1 MNRATRA
8 SALAATTVLA
18 TTGALLTCTSAAG
31 AATATVT
38 CKSPVFKRQ
47 FYANTTFSGT
57 PKKTDCDSKIDQN
70 WGTGAPAAGLPSNYF
85 GVRWTLTRD
94 FGSGGPFSIP
104 VATRD
109 GLRVYLDGTRKVDI
123 WKNVS
128 TTQTKTVDITIP
140 SGTHTLRFD
149 FVNWTGTA
157 NVKADY
163 LPRTSATV
171 DTVKPLVPT
180 GASLTY
186 GSSYQANF
194 SWAANKEMDLAGYR
208 VYRRL
213 QGTSYGTKPLA
224 TTTSPSY
231 TDTTLPKNGAVYY
244 YEVRAYDKAGNESA
258 GTADKSVTTVDE
270 SAPAAPKGVE
280 DAWKPDYSEKVSL
293 SWYGNTEAD
302 LAGYNVYR
310 STTGRPVALTAANRL
325 NGDKPLSGAW
335 YEQPLPQTGDTYY
348 YVVTAVDTHGNES
361 AASGTAEFYTRDKT
375 GPVNTAHN
383 ATAVEDE
390 RGVTL
395 TWDKS
400 EATSEDFVG
409 YTVLR
414 YDKPRAESGRTIV
427 KVAKGI
433 QGTSFTEAAP
443 PPGATYYYS
452 VVAVDDAG
460 NGGTPSVEMPV
471 AVAGN
476 STPPPPVTGMTA
488 TAQENGVSLSWDAS
502 DDPGLDHYRIMRGT
516 LVDGEWVYK
525 PLIDAWTLRPK
536 EFTETHYLDRT
547 VADGEQVRYSVVA
560 VDQYGNRLTPET
572 GASVQDVTE
581 LDLRPDVDADPAVG
595 DNPLGHLNVDVY
607 GSVRWW
613 LASDTG
619 VNGSNVTS
627 FTVYRWNRSTH
638 VFDKVDVQTRG
649 DSTSWSYV
657 DTTMP
662 KGTTTYYRVTA
673 TLADGTETAA
683 RETAIASVD

>member
-1 MNRATRA
+1 
-8 SALAATTVLA
+8 
-18 TTGALLTCTSAAG
+18 
-31 AATATVT
+31 VT
-38 CKSPVFKRQ
+38 CKSPVFTRQ

-57 PKKTDCDSKIDQN
+57 PKKTDCDTRIDQD
-70 WGTGAPAAGLPSNYF
+70 WGTGAPAAGLPADYF
-85 GVRWTLTRD
+85 GVRWTVTRD

-104 VATRD
+104 VSTRD

-128 TTQTKTVDITIP
+128 TTQTKTVDITVP

-149 FVNWTGTA
+149 FVNWTGAA

-171 DTVKPLVPT
+171 DKVKPLVPT
-180 GASLTY
+180 GTSLTY
-186 GSSYQANF
+186 DSSYQAVF
-194 SWAANKEMDLAGYR
+194 GWTANKEMDLAGYR

-213 QGTSYGTKPLA
+213 KGTSYGTKPLA
-224 TTTSPSY
+224 TTASTSY

-258 GTADKSVTTVDE
+258 GTADKSVTTVDK
-270 SAPAAPKGVE
+270 SAPAAPTGI
-280 DAWKPDYSEKVSL
+280 DGDWKPDYSEKVAL
-293 SWYGNTEAD
+293 SWNGNTEAD

-310 STTGRPVALTAANRL
+310 STTGRPVALTAENRQ
-325 NGDKPLSGAW
+325 NGDTPLSSTY

-375 GPVNTAHN
+375 GPVDTAYN

-400 EATSEDFVG
+400 EHTSEDFVG

-414 YDKPRAESGRTIV
+414 YNKPRTESGRTV
-427 KVAKGI
+427 VQVATGI
-433 QGTSFTEAAP
+433 RGTSFTEAAP
-443 PPGATYYYS
+443 PPGATYYYT

-476 STPPPPVTGMTA
+476 STPPPPVTGLTA
-488 TAQENGVSLSWDAS
+488 TARENGVSLSWDAS
-502 DDPGLDHYRIMRGT
+502 DDPGLDHYRVLRGT

-525 PLIDAWTLRPK
+525 PYIDGWTHRPL
-536 EFTETHYLDRT
+536 ELTEAHYLDLT
-547 VADGEQVRYSVVA
+547 VADGEQVRYGIVA
-560 VDQYGNRLTPET
+560 VDQYGNQLTPET
-572 GASVQDVTE
+572 GASLQDVTE
-581 LDLRPDVDADPAVG
+581 LDLRPDAGAEPAVG
-595 DNPLGHLNVDVY
+595 DNPLGHLSGDGH

-613 LASDTG
+613 LGSDTG
-619 VNGSNVTS
+619 ANGSKVTG

-638 VFDKVDVQTRG
+638 VFDKLDVQTRG
-649 DSTSWSYV
+649 DSTGWSYV

-683 RETAIASVD
+683 RETAIVSVD

>member
-31 AATATVT
+31 AATATVA
-38 CKSPVFKRQ
+38 CKSPVFTQQ

-57 PKKTDCDSKIDQN
+57 PKKTACDAKIDQN
-70 WGTGAPAAGLPSNYF
+70 WGTGAPAAGLPSNNF
-85 GVRWTLTRD
+85 GVRWTVTRD

-128 TTQTKTVDITIP
+128 TTQTKTVNITIP

-149 FVNWTGTA
+149 FVNWTGDA

-171 DTVKPLVPT
+171 DRVKPLVPT
-180 GASLTY
+180 GTSLTY
-186 GSSYQANF
+186 NSSYRATFN
-194 SWAANKEMDLAGYR
+194 WTANKEMDLAGYR

-213 QGTSYGTKPLA
+213 QGAAYSTKPLA
-224 TTTSPSY
+224 TTTSTSY

-244 YEVRAYDKAGNESA
+244 YEVRAYDKAGKESA
-258 GTADKSVTTVDE
+258 GTADKSVTTFDGI
-270 SAPAAPKGVE
+270 APAAPKGVE
-280 DAWKPDYSEKVSL
+280 DASKPGHSEKAAL
-293 SWYGNTEAD
+293 FWYGNTEAD

-310 STTGRPVALTAANRL
+310 STTSRPVALTAANRL
-325 NGDKPLSGAW
+325 NGDKPLSRAW
-335 YEQPLPQTGDTYY
+335 YEQPLSQTGDRYY

-375 GPVNTAHN
+375 GPVNTAYN

-409 YTVLR
+409 YMVLR
-414 YDKPRAESGRTIV
+414 YNKPRTQSGRTV
-427 KVAKGI
+427 VVVATGVRD
-433 QGTSFTEAAP
+433 TSFTEAAP

-452 VVAVDDAG
+452 VVAVDGAG
-460 NGGTPSVEMPV
+460 NGGTSSVEMPV

-476 STPPPPVTGMTA
+476 STPPPPVTGLTA
-488 TAQENGVSLSWDAS
+488 TPRENGVSLSWDAS

-525 PLIDAWTLRPK
+525 PLIDSWTLRPQ
-536 EFTETHYLDRT
+536 EFTETHHLDRT
-547 VADGEQVRYSVVA
+547 VADGEQVRYGVIA
-560 VDQYGNRLTPET
+560 VDQYGNKLTLET
-572 GASVQDVTE
+572 GVPVQDVTE
-581 LDLRPDVDADPAVG
+581 LDLRPDAGAGPAVG
-595 DNPLGHLNVDVY
+595 DNPLGHLSADVH
-607 GSVRWW
+607 GWVLWSTG
-613 LASDTG
+613 DTG
-619 VNGSNVTS
+619 ANGSKVTG

-638 VFDKVDVQTRG
+638 VFDKVGVQPRS
-649 DSTSWSYV
+649 DSSSWLYA

>member
-85 GVRWTLTRD
+85 GVRWTVTRD

-128 TTQTKTVDITIP
+128 TTQTKTVNITIP
-140 SGTHTLRFD
+140 AGKHTLRFD
-149 FVNWTGTA
+149 FVNWTGYA

-180 GASLTY
+180 GTTLTY
-186 GSSYQANF
+186 DSSHQAKF
-194 SWAANKEMDLAGYR
+194 GWTANKEMDLAGYR

-213 QGTSYGTKPLA
+213 AGTSYGSKPLA
-224 TTTSPSY
+224 TTTSTSY

-244 YEVRAYDKAGNESA
+244 YEVRAYDKAGNVSA
-258 GTADKSVTTVDE
+258 GTADKSVTTVDVT
-270 SAPAAPKGVE
+270 APAAPQGVE
-280 DAWKPDYSEKVSL
+280 DAWKPDYSEKASL

-302 LAGYNVYR
+302 LAGYHVYR
-310 STTGRPVALTAANRL
+310 STSLPVALTAANRR
-325 NGDKPLSGAW
+325 NGDTPRTSSW
-335 YEQPLPQTGDTYY
+335 YEEPLPLTGDTYY

-361 AASGTAEFYTRDKT
+361 AASAIAELYTRDET
-375 GPVNTAHN
+375 GPVDTAYG

-395 TWDKS
+395 TWEKS
-400 EATSEDFVG
+400 AATSEDFVG
-409 YTVLR
+409 YTVIR
-414 YDKPRAESGRTIV
+414 YDKPRGESGRTPV
-427 KVAKGI
+427 QVAKGI
-433 QGTSFTEAAP
+433 QGTSFTESAP
-443 PPGATYYYS
+443 PPGATYYYT

-476 STPPPPVTGMTA
+476 STPPPPVTGLTA
-488 TAQENGVSLSWDAS
+488 TAKENGVSLSWDAS
-502 DDPGLDHYRIMRGT
+502 DDPGFDHYRVLRGT

-525 PLIDAWTLRPK
+525 PFIDGWTLKPQ
-536 EFTETHYLDRT
+536 EVTETRYLDRT
-547 VADGEQVRYSVVA
+547 VADGEHVRYSVVA
-560 VDQYGNRLTPET
+560 VDQYGNQIAPDT
-572 GASVQDVTE
+572 GAPVADVTE
-581 LDLRPDVDADPAVG
+581 LDLRPDADAGPAVG
-595 DNPLGHLNVDVY
+595 DNPLGHLNADQTGY
-607 GSVRWW
+607 IHWW
-613 LASDTG
+613 LGSDTG
-619 VNGSNVTS
+619 ANGSKVTS

>member
-1 MNRATRA
+1 MTRATRA

-18 TTGALLTCTSAAG
+18 TTGALLTCTPAAG
-31 AATATVT
+31 AATATLT

-57 PKKTDCDSKIDQN
+57 PKKTDCDSRIDQN

-85 GVRWTLTRD
+85 GVRWTVTRD

-128 TTQTKTVDITIP
+128 TTRTKTVNITIP

-149 FVNWTGTA
+149 FVNWTGAA

-171 DTVKPLVPT
+171 DTVKPRVPT
-180 GASLTY
+180 GTTLTY
-186 GSSYQANF
+186 DSSYRADFRWTANT
-194 SWAANKEMDLAGYR
+194 EMDLAGYR

-213 QGTSYGTKPLA
+213 QGTSYATKPLA
-224 TTTSPSY
+224 TTTSTSY
-231 TDTTLPKNGAVYY
+231 TDTTLPKNGAVYS

-258 GTADKSVTTVDE
+258 GTADESVTTVDQA
-270 SAPAAPKGVE
+270 APAAPQGVE
-280 DAWKPDYSEKVSL
+280 DAWKPDYSEKVGL

-325 NGDKPLSGAW
+325 NGDKPLSVAW
-335 YEQPLPQTGDTYY
+335 YEQPLPQTGDTYC

-361 AASGTAEFYTRDKT
+361 AASGTVEFYTRDKT
-375 GPVNTAHN
+375 GPVNTAYN
-383 ATAVEDE
+383 AKAVEDE

-414 YDKPRAESGRTIV
+414 YDKPRGETGRTV
-427 KVAKGI
+427 VEVAKGI
-433 QGTSFTEAAP
+433 RGTSLTEAAP

-452 VVAVDDAG
+452 VVAVDAAG

-476 STPPPPVTGMTA
+476 TTPPPPVTGMTT
-488 TAQENGVSLSWDAS
+488 TARENGVSLSWDAS

-525 PLIDAWTLRPK
+525 PIVDAWTLRPA
-536 EFTETHYLDRT
+536 EFTETHHLDRT

-560 VDQYGNRLTPET
+560 VDQYGNQLTPET

-581 LDLRPDVDADPAVG
+581 LDLRPDADAAPAVG
-595 DNPLGHLNVDVY
+595 DNPLGHLNGDEY

-613 LASDTG
+613 LGSDTG
-619 VNGSNVTS
+619 ANGSKVTG
-627 FTVYRWNRSTH
+627 FAVYRWNRSTH
-638 VFDKVDVQTRG
+638 VFDKVDTQSRG
-649 DSTSWSYV
+649 DSTGWSYV
-657 DTTMP
+657 DTTLP
-662 KGTTTYYRVTA
+662 KGTTMYYRVTA

>member
-18 TTGALLTCTSAAG
+18 TTGAVLTCTSVAG

-70 WGTGAPAAGLPSNYF
+70 WGTGAPAAGLPGDNF
-85 GVRWTLTRD
+85 GVRWTVTRD

-128 TTQTKTVDITIP
+128 TTQTKTVNVTVP

-171 DTVKPLVPT
+171 DTVKPLVPA

-186 GSSYQANF
+186 NSSYQAKF
-194 SWAANKEMDLAGYR
+194 GWTANKEMDLAGYR

-213 QGTSYGTKPLA
+213 QGASYGTKPLA
-224 TTTSPSY
+224 TTASTSY

-244 YEVRAYDKAGNESA
+244 YEVRAYDKAGRESA
-258 GTADKSVTTVDE
+258 GTADKSVTTVDK

-280 DAWKPDYSEKVSL
+280 GAWGPGYSEKVSL

-325 NGDKPLSGAW
+325 NGDKPLSDAR
-335 YEQPLPQTGDTYY
+335 YAQPLPQTGDTYY

-361 AASGTAEFYTRDKT
+361 AASDTAEFYTRDKT
-375 GPVNTAHN
+375 GPVNTAYN
-383 ATAVEDE
+383 ARAVEDE

-414 YDKPRAESGRTIV
+414 YDKPHTQSGRTV
-427 KVAKGI
+427 VEVAKGV

-443 PPGATYYYS
+443 PRGATYYYS
-452 VVAVDDAG
+452 VVAVDAAG
-460 NGGTPSVEMPV
+460 NGANRSVEMPV

-476 STPPPPVTGMTA
+476 TTPPPPVTGTTA
-488 TAQENGVSLSWDAS
+488 TARENGVSLSWDAS
-502 DDPGLDHYRIMRGT
+502 DEPGLDHYRIMRGT
-516 LVDGEWVYK
+516 LVDGEWVYE
-525 PLIDAWTLRPK
+525 PLIDAWTLRPA
-536 EFTETHYLDRT
+536 EFTETHHLDRT
-547 VADGEQVRYSVVA
+547 VADGEQVRYSVIA
-560 VDQYGNRLTPET
+560 VDQYGNQLTLGT

-581 LDLRPDVDADPAVG
+581 LDLRPDVAADPAVG
-595 DNPLGHLNVDVY
+595 DNPVGHINGDAY
-607 GSVRWW
+607 GTVRWW
-613 LASDTG
+613 LGGDTG
-619 VNGSNVTS
+619 ANGSKVTGY
-627 FTVYRWNRSTH
+627 TVYRWNRSTH
-638 VFDKVDVQTRG
+638 VFDEVAVRTRG
-649 DSTSWSYV
+649 DDTSWSYA